1 MILPWRP
8 LKWKPVYDLMV
19 TLHIQGHTNRE
30 IAEIVGYTA
39 VQVGNVLRAPETKK
53 KIDLLTKQ
61 LHDRVLE
68 NNEDQLS
75 KIKAHAIRNI
85 SQVMADD
92 SLVIKRPFE
101 AARLSAD
108 ILKGLGTFKGGSG
121 TDITINQQN
130 NTQNVQGITG
140 EQIDRLALALE
151 LSNEANRMH
160 GGVEVKQL
168 ASGDE
173 DKP

>member
-19 TLHIQGHTNRE
+19 TLHIQGYTNRE

-39 VQVGNVLRAPETKK
+39 VQVGNVLRAPETKA

-61 LHDRVLE
+61 LHGRVLE

-75 KIKAHAIRNI
+75 VIKNQAIKHI
-85 SQVMADD
+85 STVMADET
-92 SLVIKRPFE
+92 LAIKRPFE
-101 AARLSAD
+101 TARLSAD
-108 ILKGLGTFKGGSG
+108 LLKGLGTFKGGG
-121 TDITINQQN
+121 TDVTINQQN
-130 NTQNVQGITG
+130 NTQHVHGITG
-140 EQIDRLALALE
+140 EQIDRLSLALE
-151 LSNEANRMH
+151 LSAQANKLH
-160 GGVEVKQL
+160 GGGEPKQL
-168 ASGDE
+168 SSGNE